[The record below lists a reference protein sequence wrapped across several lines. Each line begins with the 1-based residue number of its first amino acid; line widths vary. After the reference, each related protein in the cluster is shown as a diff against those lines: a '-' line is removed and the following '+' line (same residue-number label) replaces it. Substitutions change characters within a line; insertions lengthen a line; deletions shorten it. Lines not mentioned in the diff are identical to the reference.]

1 MPLAPRYPLVERP
14 RPYSA
19 LATDFYSHTMAWG
32 FKLLETLDFVTRH
45 GVSARDIW
53 RTRIVQALFF
63 RRNFS
68 DAGYCLNLGLRAALD
83 GLLNL
88 HLTRE
93 EANWLAEHPA
103 FRDGPHAAQFQA
115 LIRDSADKFLFHGDV
130 WAIDEG
136 ELVFP
141 HEPLLLVVGN
151 PFEVTIWEAG
161 LLNAYNTGIAYG
173 TTARLICDQAR
184 HPRTGAR
191 LPVSDFA
198 LRRMLCGL
206 GGAAQISEYLLAGGM
221 STTSHTEVGFL
232 HRHDPGDPIRVVGTQ
247 AHLWIM
253 IFGSDEDGFEAYAHA
268 YPHAAA
274 FLGDTTDFLRSGVP
288 AAIAEIKRLREQGYH
303 QFILVRDD
311 SGDLAYHVNKA
322 AQVFQAAG
330 IENAGFIVSNNLDA
344 QTIASLMRQT
354 DQIAAFGV
362 GTNAVTIQDSPGC
375 VYKTVAT
382 VAPDGRLNAVIKL
395 SGEPDKTT
403 IPGPQQVYRLYNGDG
418 IMLADLITELGEALP
433 PAGTVRMYG
442 PFFRQHRTRVA
453 YTSCRRLLHKVV
465 ERGQLIRPLPSL
477 MEMREKSWERFE
489 RELHPGHRR
498 LENPHRYRVGMSR
511 RLHERRERMIA
522 AALGE
527 DGDLMDDI

>member
-1 MPLAPRYPLVERP
+1 MSLAPRYPLIARS

-19 LATDFYSHTMAWG
+19 LGTDFYSHTMGWG
-32 FKLLETLDFVTRH
+32 FKLLDTLDFITRN
-45 GVSARDIW
+45 GVSAREIW
-53 RTRIVQALFF
+53 DTRIVQSLFF

-68 DAGYCLNLGLRAALD
+68 DAGYCVNLGLRAALD
-83 GLLNL
+83 GLLNI

-93 EANWLAEHPA
+93 EADWLAQHPA

-115 LIRDSADKFLFHGDV
+115 LIRDSTDRFLFNGDV

-136 ELVFP
+136 ELVFA

-151 PFEVTIWEAG
+151 PFEVTLWEAG

-184 HPRTGAR
+184 HPRTGER
-191 LPVSDFA
+191 LPVADFA
-198 LRRMLCGL
+198 LRRMLCGI
-206 GGAAQISEYLLAGGM
+206 GGAAQISDYLLAGGM
-221 STTSHTEVGFL
+221 NSTSHTEVGFL
-232 HRHDPGDPIRVVGTQ
+232 HRDDPTPIRVVGTQ

-253 IFGSDEDGFEAYAHA
+253 IFGSDEDGFEAYAKA

-274 FLGDTTDFLRSGVP
+274 FLGDTTEFLHSGIP
-288 AAIAEIKRLREQGYH
+288 AAIAEIRRLREQGYN

-311 SGDLAYHVNKA
+311 SGDLAYHVNRA
-322 AQVFQAAG
+322 AAVFQEAG

-362 GTNAVTIQDSPGC
+362 GTNAVTIQNSPGC

-382 VAPDGRLNAVIKL
+382 ILPEGTLNAVIKL
-395 SGEPDKTT
+395 SAEPDKTT

-418 IMLADLITELGEALP
+418 IMLADIITEMGEALP
-433 PAGTVRMYG
+433 PAGMVRMYG

-453 YTSCRRLLHKVV
+453 YTSCRRMLHKYVD
-465 ERGQLIRPLPSL
+465 RGQLIRPLPSL
-477 MEMREKSWERFE
+477 MEVRETSWELFE
-489 RELHPGHRR
+489 RELHWGHRR

-511 RLHERRERMIA
+511 RLHERRERMIGN
-522 AALGE
+522 ALGE
-527 DGDLMDDI
+527 DGDIMEEI